1 MQRSYNKDYYE
12 ILGIEKNSTIEEIK
26 KAYRDLA
33 IKWHPDK
40 NNNSLEAT
48 DVFQQIQ
55 EAYEILGNSSKRP
68 LYDDFWFS
76 ASDPLEKIKQE
87 KIKKVWEKLGE
98 HPEISLEELDYYKNF
113 EERINET
120 IDEDLIT
127 SFCER
132 LMNKI
137 KARKEEKL
145 SKSKRSNVSWEKKTI
160 IDGDSVLR
168 ELEKIINSDK
178 EINFSNYGEIKEEIK
193 SLKISAIILELFEK
207 WRELDDFRKQLMK
220 NYEERGIS
228 KILVEHNR
236 FFVRHREHFLRINRS
251 HNKHYR
257 RDKGK
262 IEKIIGEEGTKKI
275 LKIQEQIFKLEKDI
289 QRFEKN
295 KENNP
300 RLRKMLDMI
309 EDSKNSIIFKNNSN
323 KKEKEGI
330 ENEKCAF
337 LEQYY
342 YQD

>member
-1 MQRSYNKDYYE
+1 
-12 ILGIEKNSTIEEIK
+12 
-26 KAYRDLA
+26 
-33 IKWHPDK
+33 
-40 NNNSLEAT
+40 
-48 DVFQQIQ
+48 
-55 EAYEILGNSSKRP
+55 
-68 LYDDFWFS
+68 
-76 ASDPLEKIKQE
+76 
-87 KIKKVWEKLGE
+87 
-98 HPEISLEELDYYKNF
+98 
-113 EERINET
+113 
-120 IDEDLIT
+120 
-127 SFCER
+127 
-132 LMNKI
+132 
-137 KARKEEKL
+137 
-145 SKSKRSNVSWEKKTI
+145 
-160 IDGDSVLR
+160 
-168 ELEKIINSDK
+168 
-178 EINFSNYGEIKEEIK
+178 
-193 SLKISAIILELFEK
+193 
-207 WRELDDFRKQLMK
+207 MK